1 MSLFMLKALFYFI
14 FRFYTCLQKI
24 SNSTAIKTK
33 RKNLHNKVFNKPYEQ
48 NGEKKKEE
56 IEDSVNCYDAL
67 SDFQSLINDSVD

>member
-1 MSLFMLKALFYFI
+1 MHKKGY
-14 FRFYTCLQKI
+14 
-24 SNSTAIKTK
+24 
-33 RKNLHNKVFNKPYEQ
+33 NKPYQQ